1 MIGVTGGIGSGKSEV
16 ARVLAGCGAVL
27 VDADEVAREVVAPGS
42 RGLAE
47 VLAVFGEDMSRPDG
61 SLDRERLG
69 QAVFADPS
77 LRRRLND
84 IVHPLIAQRTAQLI
98 AAVPPDAVVVHD
110 VPLLVENDLVDRYDL
125 VVVVEA
131 PVAAR
136 VARLAARAGLTE
148 NDALQ
153 RMAAQADDASRRE
166 VADVVIINDGTLE
179 GLHAQSRQLWDELR
193 GGEEDRR
200 MRPIPHSE

>member
-136 VARLAARAGLTE
+136 MARLAARAGLTE

-193 GGEEDRR
+193 GREDRR
-200 MRPIPHSE
+200 RRPISHPE

>member
-1 MIGVTGGIGSGKSEV
+1 
-16 ARVLAGCGAVL
+16 
-27 VDADEVAREVVAPGS
+27 
-42 RGLAE
+42 LAE

-136 VARLAARAGLTE
+136 VARLAARAG
-148 NDALQ
+148 DALQ

-166 VADVVIINDGTLE
+166 VADVVITNDGTLE

-193 GGEEDRR
+193 GREDRR
-200 MRPIPHSE
+200 RRPISHPE